1 MLQHMSLTNSYLNV
15 LSEGSSGVVSGNIK
29 PGTDVI
35 DGYKEGHGGPC
46 ECDDVE
52 TPTKGLSVSDKDGKP
67 KEAKDSKGLAKE
79 SDLFTSIY
87 NKILSEEEN
96 WEELAD
102 KEDQEG
108 DELSFSGDM
117 DSGEGEVDLG
127 GGEGE
132 EEEAAEVGG
141 MEEVLDALKAAVAAL
156 ERVLGQEQGE
166 DEIEEGEDEEDLGG
180 EMDDLGDAGEAGD
193 EGGPEGEEG
202 DTIEDEVDAEVLG
215 HSLIDLDKLAAS
227 LTSPKS
233 QVVKGAVPVTKGKAQ
248 VPKGAKV
255 DGKLSELSGDPE
267 DLENKK
273 KQDVGGVKQG
283 KTVFEQ

>member
-1 MLQHMSLTNSYLNV
+1 MSLTNSYLNV

-29 PGTDVI
+29 PGKEVI

-46 ECDDVE
+46 ECDEVE
-52 TPTKGLSVSDKDGKP
+52 TPVKGLSVSDKEGDP
-67 KEAKDSKGLAKE
+67 KEMKGAKSLAKE
-79 SDLFTSIY
+79 SDLFTSVY

-102 KEDQEG
+102 KEEAG
-108 DELSFSGDM
+108 SELSFSGDA
-117 DSGEGEVDLG
+117 DSGEGELDLG
-127 GGEGE
+127 FGEDEQE
-132 EEEAAEVGG
+132 ETAEVGG

-156 ERVLGQEQGE
+156 EKVLGQEQGE
-166 DEIEEGEDEEDLGG
+166 DGLEEGEDMEKEEGSPEG
-180 EMDDLGDAGEAGD
+180 EMGSDDAGEP
-193 EGGPEGEEG
+193 EGGSEPEN
-202 DTIEDEVDAEVLG
+202 IEDEVDAEVLG